1 MSFNNIR
8 PAWAIFGDNAI
19 QNYVNGKITFDTAM
33 DTLEELSVDQGM
45 KERLMKC
52 MKEKEQQ

>member
-1 MSFNNIR
+1 MNNIR

>member
-1 MSFNNIR
+1 MSFNNIT

-19 QNYVNGKITFDTAM
+19 RNYTNGKITFETAM